1 MTKHPFARFRAA
13 LCACLLLLTLP
24 FTASAAGYTQTRYP
38 IVLVHGLFGF
48 DSIAGIPY
56 FYDIPDG
63 LVSGG
68 ARVFLAQVSAT
79 NSNEV
84 RGEQLLSQ
92 VRQVMAITGA
102 TRVNLIGHSQGGLT
116 ARYVAAVRPDLVAS
130 VTSVGTPHRGSRVA
144 DLVRNILPPGSVS
157 ESVVRDVIEGVADL
171 IDTVSNGNLPQ
182 NPLAALDAL
191 TTPGTQTFNSR
202 YPAGLPSTSCG
213 SGAARVN
220 NVAYYSWGGT
230 ARYTN
235 FYDISDAILG
245 ATGSVFGNEEN
256 DGLVGRCSNHLG
268 TIIADNYFQNHLD
281 EVDQVFGLVSPFT
294 TNPVTLF
301 RNQANRL
308 RNAGY

>member
-1 MTKHPFARFRAA
+1 MFNKLLAGITAGLML
-13 LCACLLLLTLP
+13 LCTLS
-24 FTASAAGYTQTRYP
+24 FNAQAAGYTQTRYQ

-63 LVSGG
+63 LASGG

-92 VRQVMAITGA
+92 VRQVLAITGA

-130 VTSVGTPHRGSRVA
+130 VTSVGTPHKGSRVA
-144 DLVRNILPPGSVS
+144 DLVRNVLPPGSVS
-157 ESVVRDVIEGVADL
+157 ESVARDVIQGVAVL
-171 IDTVSNGNLPQ
+171 IDEISGGNLPQ

-191 TTPGTQTFNSR
+191 TTPGTRTFNTR
-202 YPAGLPSTSCG
+202 YPAGLPTTACG

-220 NVAYYSWGGT
+220 NVAYYSWGGI
-230 ARYTN
+230 ANYTN
-235 FYDISDAILG
+235 FYDVSDVILG
-245 ATGSVFGNEEN
+245 ATGLVFGDEDN

-268 TIIADNYFQNHLD
+268 TIIYDDYFQNHLD

-294 TNPVTLF
+294 SNPVTLF
-301 RNQANRL
+301 RAQANRL